1 MGVPTDGC
9 DDGKTALTV
18 DWNGDSLNYTC
29 FYPTEPLIPDGT
41 VQSKLHCDNV
51 PNGFYPRKLYQMY
64 FRNQFSIQ
72 ISFYRTFLY
81 EANYS
86 VQ

>member
-29 FYPTEPLIPDGT
+29 FYPTDPLIPDGT
-41 VQSKLHCDNV
+41 VQSRLHCDNV
-51 PNGFYPRKLYQMY
+51 PNGFYPRK
-64 FRNQFSIQ
+64 FTKSISERFPNQT
-72 ISFYRTFLY
+72 FYSRAF
-81 EANYS
+81 
-86 VQ
+86 